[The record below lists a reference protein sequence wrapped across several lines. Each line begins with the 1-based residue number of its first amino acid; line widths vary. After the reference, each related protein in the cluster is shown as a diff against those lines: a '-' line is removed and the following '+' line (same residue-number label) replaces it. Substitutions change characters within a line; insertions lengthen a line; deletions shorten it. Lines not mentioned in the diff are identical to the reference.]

1 MHFIGVF
8 NRDGGTLR
16 TLDLAA
22 FCEQA
27 NAIFEAAGHSFECR
41 LCAGADLVQTLRRA
55 TRDPKCDAI
64 LAAGGDGTISA
75 AATACYESQVPL
87 AVLPAGTMNL
97 FAHSLKMPLDLG
109 EALEAV
115 AAGSVGAVDIA
126 TANGVPFIHQ
136 FSVGLHARLIRRR
149 EGITYNGRIGKVFA
163 SFRAVVRALR
173 QPLRFDAEIG
183 TSRGREMRKAT
194 AISVSNNLLSE
205 GHAPYAEK
213 IDQGILGVYVVKP
226 LPPLELA
233 RLTLTLMFGSWKH
246 HRGVSEREVTQVTLR
261 FPHRKSSAQAVID
274 GELVPL
280 EARVDLRIHPRALK
294 VVLPGLT
301 ARQRAQAAEASA
313 DTGTP
318 SVLLMAF

>member
-16 TLDLAA
+16 TLDLAE
-22 FCEQA
+22 FCQQA
-27 NAIFEAAGHSFECR
+27 DAIFAAAGHSFECR
-41 LCAGADLVQTLRRA
+41 VCAGGELVDTLRRA
-55 TRDPKCDAI
+55 SRDPKADAI

-75 AATACYESQVPL
+75 AATACFESQVPL

-97 FAHSLKMPLDLG
+97 FAHSLKMPLDLE

-115 AAGSVGAVDIA
+115 AAGSVDAVDIA
-126 TANGVPFIHQ
+126 TANGAPFIHQ
-136 FSVGLHARLIRRR
+136 FAVGLHARLIRRR

-163 SFRAVVRALR
+163 STRAVFRALM
-173 QPLRFDAEIG
+173 QPLRFDAEIR
-183 TSRGREMRKAT
+183 TSRGKELRKAS

-233 RLTLTLMFGSWKH
+233 RLLFTLMFGSWKH

-280 EARVDLRIHPRALK
+280 EKLVDLRIHPRGLK
-294 VVLPGLT
+294 VVLPGQT
-301 ARQRAQAAEASA
+301 ARERSQAAEDTA

-318 SVLLMAF
+318 SILLMSV